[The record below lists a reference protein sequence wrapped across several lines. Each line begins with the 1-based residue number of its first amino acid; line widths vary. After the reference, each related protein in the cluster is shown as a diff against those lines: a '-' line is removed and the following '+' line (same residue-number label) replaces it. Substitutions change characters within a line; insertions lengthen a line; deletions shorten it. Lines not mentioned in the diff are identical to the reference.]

1 MQIDGRLDITR
12 IFTGQAQPLIHV
24 QPIHRS
30 RARQSSVSW
39 VSRLLRT
46 TSLSFH
52 ILREN
57 GRHRQPNLFRRPYPS
72 DDRDIGRVQRRRH
85 EPRIRRNVSLVRILC
100 RLSCSN
106 GNACV
111 RTRNIRAPP
120 VVIRFCL
127 TAQFGK
133 AHDVSHNTFLSCKA
147 HVHVVQYRP
156 GAHCSH
162 IGSGSGYCVGD
173 LNCVLQATYT
183 DLPLILMNNLCN

>member
-1 MQIDGRLDITR
+1 MTKLNHGYMFNL
-12 IFTGQAQPLIHV
+12 FTNPEHV
-24 QPIHRS
+24 SLHS
-30 RARQSSVSW
+30 RGYPDYCVYCYSVSTSSV
-39 VSRLLRT
+39 
-46 TSLSFH
+46 
-52 ILREN
+52 
-57 GRHRQPNLFRRPYPS
+57 FRRPYPS
-72 DDRDIGRVQRRRH
+72 DDRDIGRVQRRRQ
-85 EPRIRRNVSLVRILC
+85 ESRIRRNVSLVRIHGISYRMSRNKNNRDWTRPVC

-173 LNCVLQATYT
+173 LNCV
-183 DLPLILMNNLCN
+183 